1 MTEMT
6 PEMVRNATPNN
17 LKKLARLIKMGQPLQ
32 GIAVSEAIDLCASA
46 WEADR
51 KRLNEA
57 LHDAALEKR
66 DKLQRCEEKVVLE
79 ARIEALA
86 SDKAAMRL
94 EIVTIIGMYGDHMHP
109 RVKQALE
116 AVAAAYPS
124 AALAAEEVPHETAE

>member
-1 MTEMT
+1 MLLDGMY
-6 PEMVRNATPNN
+6 P
-17 LKKLARLIKMGQPLQ
+17 
-32 GIAVSEAIDLCASA
+32 GIVEKWACEV
-46 WEADR
+46 
-51 KRLNEA
+51 
-57 LHDAALEKR
+57 AA
-66 DKLQRCEEKVVLE
+66 LE

-124 AALAAEEVPHETAE
+124 AALAAK